1 MRSMMVS
8 QNPSTLFKFPAK
20 GSNRVATAATR
31 RLNFTK
37 KAIDGLPSP
46 TAMGLSVARHVY
58 FRDSQVRGLCLR
70 VSSTGGKVFVSYRKI
85 AGRPERIVLG
95 KYPDLTIQQARGM
108 ASKNNSVIATGG
120 NPADSKRDIRDE
132 MTLKELFAQFG
143 EYYGQQKRT
152 WSEMERQFNVYLHKW
167 HLRRISSIT
176 KLDVVALH
184 AALGRERGPYTANRT
199 IELLCSMFNRAIEWG
214 WPHENP
220 AARIGANKEIKR
232 ERFLLPEELPQ
243 FFRALDAEPNKDIR
257 DYIYLSLFTGGAP
270 LECRGH
276 ELAADQLQSC
286 PLEHPRGPGEGG
298 RGAHDRIATGSFGD
312 TQAAK
317 ADGHQRMGVPWNR
330 CHRTPG
336 GTQKVLASRP

>member
-152 WSEMERQFNVYLHKW
+152 WSEMQRQFNVYLHKG

-199 IELLCSMFNRAIEWG
+199 IELL
-214 WPHENP
+214 
-220 AARIGANKEIKR
+220 
-232 ERFLLPEELPQ
+232 
-243 FFRALDAEPNKDIR
+243 
-257 DYIYLSLFTGGAP
+257 
-270 LECRGH
+270 
-276 ELAADQLQSC
+276 
-286 PLEHPRGPGEGG
+286 
-298 RGAHDRIATGSFGD
+298 
-312 TQAAK
+312 
-317 ADGHQRMGVPWNR
+317 
-330 CHRTPG
+330 
-336 GTQKVLASRP
+336 